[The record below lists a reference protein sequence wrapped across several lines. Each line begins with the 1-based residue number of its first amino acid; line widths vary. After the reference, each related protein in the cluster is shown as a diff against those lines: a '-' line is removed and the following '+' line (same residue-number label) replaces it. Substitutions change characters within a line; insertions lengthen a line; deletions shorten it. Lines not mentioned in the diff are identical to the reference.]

1 MIKIPNMLMVGAGC
15 KADGKTTFTCSLI
28 KKFSSQHEIVGVK
41 ISTID
46 SFNESHHPD
55 VKGTGR
61 DNSPSRSYYIT
72 EEKEKSGHTDT
83 ARMLAAGAKK
93 VLWLQALN
101 THLKEGICSLV
112 DMLGDEAVSIC
123 ESNRARRIIEPG
135 AFVMVSKSQEATWK
149 PSAQKVVEYADRI
162 VFSNSTKFDIDLCDI
177 QLLRNRWSVKMPATA
192 IILAGGN
199 STRMGQ
205 DKNMLSINEQ
215 PMIEHIYKQLKC
227 YFSQIIISAND
238 KARYSFLGTTI
249 IQDKVAGKGPLMG
262 IASALKA
269 SKNDV
274 NFVIACDI
282 PEIDISIV
290 RTMLRQIGDYDAVV
304 PKVGP
309 SHYEPLFAVYSK
321 KALHLLD
328 KALQSGTYRMIDAL
342 NHCNVMYID
351 LPSRH
356 FTNINTMD
364 DYQKF
369 IKEKTYAGA

>member
-1 MIKIPNMLMVGAGC
+1 MINIPNMLMVGAGR
-15 KADGKTTFTCSLI
+15 KADGKTSFTCSLI
-28 KKFSSQHEIVGVK
+28 EKFSSQHDIVGVK

-72 EEKEKSGHTDT
+72 EEKEKCRHTDT
-83 ARMLAAGAKK
+83 SRMLAAGAKK

-101 THLKEGICSLV
+101 THLQEGISALV
-112 DMLGDEAVSIC
+112 ENFNHETVSIC
-123 ESNRARRIIEPG
+123 ESNRARTVIEPG
-135 AFVMVSKSQEATWK
+135 AFVMIRKSKEATWK
-149 PSAQKVVEYADRI
+149 PSAQEVVEYADRI
-162 VFSNSTKFDIDLCDI
+162 IVSDSTKFDIDLNDI
-177 QLLRNRWSVKMPATA
+177 RLLNNRWSVRMPATA
-192 IILAGGN
+192 VILAGGK

-205 DKNMLSINEQ
+205 DKNMLPINEQ
-215 PMIEHIYKQLKC
+215 PMIGHIHEQLST
-227 YFSQIIISAND
+227 YFSQIVISAND
-238 KARYSFLGTTI
+238 KARYSFLGITI
-249 IQDKVAGKGPLMG
+249 VQDKVTGKGPLMG
-262 IASALKA
+262 IASALRA

-274 NFVIACDI
+274 NFVVACDI
-282 PEIDISIV
+282 PTIDISLV

-321 KALHLLD
+321 KALPLLD
-328 KALQSGTYRMIDAL
+328 KALQLGIYRVVDAL
-342 NHCNVMYID
+342 NLCNVMYID
-351 LPSRH
+351 LSCRR

>member
-1 MIKIPNMLMVGAGC
+1 MINIPNMLMVGAGC

-28 KKFSSQHEIVGVK
+28 EKFSSQHDIIGVK

-112 DMLGDEAVSIC
+112 DMLGDQAVSIC

-149 PSAQKVVEYADRI
+149 PSAQEVVGYADRI
-162 VFSNSTKFDIDLCDI
+162 VVSDSTQFDIDLNDI
-177 QLLRNRWSVKMPATA
+177 QLLRNRWALRMPATA

-199 STRMGQ
+199 SSRMGQ
-205 DKNMLSINEQ
+205 DKNMLPINER
-215 PMIEHIYKQLKC
+215 PMIEHIYKQLGP

-238 KARYSFLGTTI
+238 KARFSFINTTV
-249 IQDKVAGKGPLMG
+249 IQDEVVGKGPLMG
-262 IASALKA
+262 ITSALRA

-282 PEIDISIV
+282 PEVDISLV
-290 RTMLRQIGDYDAVV
+290 RTMLRQIGDYDAVI

-321 KALHLLD
+321 KALSLLD
-328 KALQSGTYRMIDAL
+328 KALKSGICRVIDVL
-342 NHCNVMYID
+342 NLCNVMYID
-351 LPSRH
+351 LSSRH

-369 IKEKTYAGA
+369 VEEKTYAGA